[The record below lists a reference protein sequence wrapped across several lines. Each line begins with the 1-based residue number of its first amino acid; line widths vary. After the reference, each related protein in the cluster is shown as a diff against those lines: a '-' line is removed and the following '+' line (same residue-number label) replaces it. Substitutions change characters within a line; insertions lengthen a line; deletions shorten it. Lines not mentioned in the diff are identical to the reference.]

1 MKYKK
6 PELEK
11 MTVEQLKEVIKENE
25 NSWESCATLSE
36 ICRMI
41 IIRKVKK

>member
-6 PELEK
+6 SELER

-25 NSWESCATLSE
+25 NGYEFDATLSE

-41 IIRKVKK
+41 IIRKV